1 MLTLLPLFFLGA
13 VEGAGPD
20 MWALAGQNADV
31 LRMSTLFTADQVP
44 RYLDTDEAI
53 DGAIAWCKAH
63 GITHVYIE
71 SFRGRTV
78 PPREM
83 LAHAR
88 DRFREAGFLVSGCI
102 TPASFG
108 KRSTGWE
115 LFSCYSAEET
125 RRELKAMA
133 EYAAALFDEVM
144 IDDFLCSDCE
154 CEDCRAA
161 KGERSWAEFRC
172 NLMLELSRTHIIE
185 AGQAVNPKVQFII
198 KYPCWHESF
207 QERGYDVDRQ
217 SQLFARTWVGTETRG
232 VQGGDV
238 ERWPA
243 EPQYRAYW
251 LMRWLGGI
259 GGAKCGGGWHDTI
272 GTSPAFYLEQSRQ
285 TILGGAREEFL
296 FNFGALQQEAAGGRR
311 PRGGFG
317 PADAAALMDE
327 LPLHFKLARLIQG
340 KPPRGL
346 LGWKPPGSPAGPDGN
361 FHPLLGMAGFP
372 VTAAHEFD
380 ATAPGF
386 VFGAYVLH
394 NADWPAALKAALDTG
409 RPVLLTQAFAE
420 GARGAGIA
428 LEGAQQVIVLPPIS
442 DANRWQALEAL
453 PEAELN
459 VLRDRAC
466 EALGVRFHAPARV
479 ALYLLGGDVAVVE
492 SFRDEAARCEL
503 AIEGWKGFQ
512 SVLTMPAG
520 GEAGVSGGTP
530 AEIILPPRSLLA
542 VRRSN

>member
-1 MLTLLPLFFLGA
+1 
-13 VEGAGPD
+13 
-20 MWALAGQNADV
+20 
-31 LRMSTLFTADQVP
+31 
-44 RYLDTDEAI
+44 
-53 DGAIAWCKAH
+53 
-63 GITHVYIE
+63 
-71 SFRGRTV
+71 
-78 PPREM
+78 
-83 LAHAR
+83 
-88 DRFREAGFLVSGCI
+88 
-102 TPASFG
+102 
-108 KRSTGWE
+108 
-115 LFSCYSAEET
+115 
-125 RRELKAMA
+125 
-133 EYAAALFDEVM
+133 
-144 IDDFLCSDCE
+144 
-154 CEDCRAA
+154 
-161 KGERSWAEFRC
+161 
-172 NLMLELSRTHIIE
+172 
-185 AGQAVNPKVQFII
+185 
-198 KYPCWHESF
+198 
-207 QERGYDVDRQ
+207 
-217 SQLFARTWVGTETRG
+217 
-232 VQGGDV
+232 
-238 ERWPA
+238 
-243 EPQYRAYW
+243 
-251 LMRWLGGI
+251 MRWLGGI

-479 ALYLLGGDVAVVE
+479 ALYLFGGDVAVVE